1 MTADAT
7 LYQENDGMTRHTEEA
22 CRRVE
27 HFAEQGFRQTVRDRG
42 RPSGATM
49 QRKGGTTTNERAFA
63 SVRLIAAWACAMKMG
78 RNLG

>member
-42 RPSGATM
+42 RPWGDYAE
-49 QRKGGTTTNERAFA
+49 KGRHND
-63 SVRLIAAWACAMKMG
+63 K
-78 RNLG
+78 

>member
-1 MTADAT
+1 MHVDLPEISGFDDIEGFLWPMQAVGFGAGPEVPMTADAT

-42 RPSGATM
+42 GPLG
-49 QRKGGTTTNERAFA
+49 
-63 SVRLIAAWACAMKMG
+63 RLC
-78 RNLG
+78 